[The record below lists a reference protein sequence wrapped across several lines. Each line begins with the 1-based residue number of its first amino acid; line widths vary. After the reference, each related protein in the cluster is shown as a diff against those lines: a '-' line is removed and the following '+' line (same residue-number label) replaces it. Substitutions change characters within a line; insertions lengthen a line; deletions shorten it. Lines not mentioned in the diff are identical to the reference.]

1 MELRRKQKQPMMIE
15 IRIAVTFGLLY
26 MPTRAR
32 DSPLEGWKC
41 WLHRYVYVYLLCV
54 YSMPICF
61 IYVICWEH
69 GYKYQIIHMIKLML
83 YCMSYPN
90 KKTNEKKVEE
100 MGNN

>member
-41 WLHRYVYVYLLCV
+41 
-54 YSMPICF
+54 
-61 IYVICWEH
+61 
-69 GYKYQIIHMIKLML
+69 
-83 YCMSYPN
+83 
-90 KKTNEKKVEE
+90 
-100 MGNN
+100 